1 MLACLLLQCAWRRR
15 SIARQASLIRQR
27 AQLQRALG
35 EVEAELAKLPQSRL
49 GAPGGAEGGG
59 SAEGGSGGAEGGGA
73 EGGGAEGGG
82 EGGGGA
88 EGEQVQRKSVRC
100 RGNAEFMEIRAKFE
114 WGVHAISRQLSF
126 DNRRRRRLRSLRSR
140 EVGDG
145 SPSHGAAPTPVA
157 SSPLGDYCPLR
168 APPNTP
174 CNAPGQE
181 QPAAAREP
189 CSVPRERGESAG
201 SGSGSAGGAAARRR
215 WGMDDVLDAQK
226 RWLKVQQRLMQ
237 SPVSPF
243 SP

>member
-1 MLACLLLQCAWRRR
+1 
-15 SIARQASLIRQR
+15 
-27 AQLQRALG
+27 
-35 EVEAELAKLPQSRL
+35 
-49 GAPGGAEGGG
+49 
-59 SAEGGSGGAEGGGA
+59 
-73 EGGGAEGGG
+73 
-82 EGGGGA
+82 
-88 EGEQVQRKSVRC
+88 
-100 RGNAEFMEIRAKFE
+100 MEIRAKFE

-126 DNRRRRRLRSLRSR
+126 DNRRRRRLRSIRST
-140 EVGDG
+140 EAGDG

-157 SSPLGDYCPLR
+157 SSPLGGYCPLR

-189 CSVPRERGESAG
+189 CSVPGERGESAGSG

-226 RWLKVQQRLMQ
+226 RWLKVQQRLLQ

>member
-1 MLACLLLQCAWRRR
+1 M
-15 SIARQASLIRQR
+15 
-27 AQLQRALG
+27 G

-59 SAEGGSGGAEGGGA
+59 SAEGGSGGA

-140 EVGDG
+140 EAGGG
-145 SPSHGAAPTPVA
+145 SPSHGAVPTPVA

-181 QPAAAREP
+181 QPGAAREP
-189 CSVPRERGESAG
+189 CSVPGERGESAG

>member
-1 MLACLLLQCAWRRR
+1 MSTSKAGLVSSEALQ
-15 SIARQASLIRQR
+15 SF
-27 AQLQRALG
+27 
-35 EVEAELAKLPQSRL
+35 EAFREYLDTR
-49 GAPGGAEGGG
+49 PGGGGLETRLDAALSQALEG
-59 SAEGGSGGAEGGGA
+59 GGAEGGGA

-181 QPAAAREP
+181 QPGAAREP
-189 CSVPRERGESAG
+189 CSVPGERGESAG